1 MNELDAVLLDGSE
14 YLNQIEEINDRL
26 FSTHDTVNYAIVKA
40 NEANDL
46 SHFAVERIDTIRET
60 TTSYQTAID
69 QLQARIAELEHKIDL
84 LTGPCI
90 CEPLL

>member
-1 MNELDAVLLDGSE
+1 MDTVLLDGSE

-26 FSTHDTVNYAIVKA
+26 FSMHDTVNSAIIKVD
-40 NEANDL
+40 EANDL
-46 SHFAVERIDTIRET
+46 SHFAVERIDTIRAT
-60 TTSYQTAID
+60 TISYQTAID

>member
-1 MNELDAVLLDGSE
+1 MNELDTVLLDGSE
-14 YLNQIEEINDRL
+14 YLNQIEEINGRL
-26 FSTHDTVNYAIVKA
+26 FSMRDTVNHAITKV
-40 NEANDL
+40 NDTNNL

-60 TTSYQTAID
+60 ATSYQTAID

>member
-1 MNELDAVLLDGSE
+1 MNTVLLDGSE

-26 FSTHDTVNYAIVKA
+26 FSMHDTVNHAIAKA
-40 NEANDL
+40 DEANNL
-46 SHFAVERIDTIRET
+46 SYFAVNRIDTIRET

-69 QLQARIAELEHKIDL
+69 QLQARIVELEHKIDL

>member
-1 MNELDAVLLDGSE
+1 MDEQELTVRV
-14 YLNQIEEINDRL
+14 EETDNRL
-26 FSTHDTVNYAIVKA
+26 FSMHDTVNHAIAKVNK
-40 NEANDL
+40 ANDL

-69 QLQARIAELEHKIDL
+69 QLQVRIAELEHKIDL

>member
-1 MNELDAVLLDGSE
+1 MDTVLLDGSE
-14 YLNQIEEINDRL
+14 YLNHIEKINDRL
-26 FSTHDTVNYAIVKA
+26 FSMHDTVNHVIIKVD
-40 NEANDL
+40 EANTL
-46 SHFAVERIDTIRET
+46 SHFAVERIDTIRAT

-69 QLQARIAELEHKIDL
+69 QLQTRIAELEHKIDL

>member
-1 MNELDAVLLDGSE
+1 MDTVLLDGSE
-14 YLNQIEEINDRL
+14 YLNHIEKINDRL
-26 FSTHDTVNYAIVKA
+26 FSMHDTVNHAIIKVD
-40 NEANDL
+40 EANTL
-46 SHFAVERIDTIRET
+46 SNFAVERIDTIRAT

-69 QLQARIAELEHKIDL
+69 QLQTRIAELEHKIDL

>member
-1 MNELDAVLLDGSE
+1 MDEQELTVRV
-14 YLNQIEEINDRL
+14 EEIDNRL
-26 FSTHDTVNYAIVKA
+26 FSMHDTVNHAIAKV
-40 NEANDL
+40 NEVNDL

-60 TTSYQTAID
+60 ITSYQTAID
-69 QLQARIAELEHKIDL
+69 QLQVRIAELEHKIDL

>member
-1 MNELDAVLLDGSE
+1 MDAVLLDGSE
-14 YLNQIEEINDRL
+14 YLNHIEKINDRL
-26 FSTHDTVNYAIVKA
+26 FSMHDTVNHAIIKVD
-40 NEANDL
+40 EANTL
-46 SHFAVERIDTIRET
+46 SNFAVERIDTIRAT

-69 QLQARIAELEHKIDL
+69 QLQTRIAELEHKIDL

>member
-1 MNELDAVLLDGSE
+1 MDEQELTVRV
-14 YLNQIEEINDRL
+14 EEIDDRL
-26 FSTHDTVNYAIVKA
+26 FSMHDTVNHAIAKVNK
-40 NEANDL
+40 ANDL

-69 QLQARIAELEHKIDL
+69 QLQVRIAELEHKIDL

>member
-1 MNELDAVLLDGSE
+1 MDEQELTVRV
-14 YLNQIEEINDRL
+14 EEINDRL
-26 FSTHDTVNYAIVKA
+26 FSMHDTVNSAIIKVD
-40 NEANDL
+40 EANTL
-46 SHFAVERIDTIRET
+46 SHFAVERIDTIRGT

-69 QLQARIAELEHKIDL
+69 QLQARIAELENKIDL

>member
-1 MNELDAVLLDGSE
+1 MDTVLLDGSG
-14 YLNQIEEINDRL
+14 YSNQIEEINDRL
-26 FSTHDTVNYAIVKA
+26 FSMHDTVEHAIVKT

>member
-1 MNELDAVLLDGSE
+1 MDTVLLDGSE
-14 YLNQIEEINDRL
+14 YLNHIEEINGRL
-26 FSTHDTVNYAIVKA
+26 FSMHDTVNHAIAKV

-46 SHFAVERIDTIRET
+46 SPFAVERIDTIRET

>member
-1 MNELDAVLLDGSE
+1 MNELDTVLLDGSE
-14 YLNQIEEINDRL
+14 YLNHIEEINGRL
-26 FSTHDTVNYAIVKA
+26 FSMHDTVNHAIAKV

-60 TTSYQTAID
+60 ATSYQTAID

>member
-1 MNELDAVLLDGSE
+1 MDTVLLDGSE
-14 YLNQIEEINDRL
+14 YLNHIEETNDRL
-26 FSTHDTVNYAIVKA
+26 FSMHDTVNHAIIKVD
-40 NEANDL
+40 EANPL
-46 SHFAVERIDTIRET
+46 SHFAVERIDTIRAT

>member
-1 MNELDAVLLDGSE
+1 MNELDTVLLDGSE

-69 QLQARIAELEHKIDL
+69 QLQTQIAELEHKIDL

-90 CEPLL
+90 CEPLI

>member
-1 MNELDAVLLDGSE
+1 MNELDTVLLDGSE

-26 FSTHDTVNYAIVKA
+26 FSMHDTVNYAIVKT

>member
-1 MNELDAVLLDGSE
+1 MDTVLLDGSG
-14 YLNQIEEINDRL
+14 YSNQIEEINDRL
-26 FSTHDTVNYAIVKA
+26 FSMHDTVKHTITKV

-46 SHFAVERIDTIRET
+46 SRFAVERIDTIRTT

-69 QLQARIAELEHKIDL
+69 QLQVRIAELEHKIDL

>member
-1 MNELDAVLLDGSE
+1 MDEQELTVRV
-14 YLNQIEEINDRL
+14 EEIDNRL
-26 FSTHDTVNYAIVKA
+26 FSMHDTVNHAIAKVNK
-40 NEANDL
+40 ANDL
-46 SHFAVERIDTIRET
+46 SHFSVERIDTIRET

-69 QLQARIAELEHKIDL
+69 QLQVRIAELEHKIDL

>member
-1 MNELDAVLLDGSE
+1 MNELDTVLLDGSE

-26 FSTHDTVNYAIVKA
+26 FSMHDTVNSAIIKVD
-40 NEANDL
+40 EANDL
-46 SHFAVERIDTIRET
+46 SHFAVERIDTIRAT
-60 TTSYQTAID
+60 TISYQTAID

>member
-1 MNELDAVLLDGSE
+1 MDEQELTVRV
-14 YLNQIEEINDRL
+14 EEIDNHL
-26 FSTHDTVNYAIVKA
+26 FSMHDTVNHAIIKVD
-40 NEANDL
+40 EANNL
-46 SHFAVERIDTIRET
+46 SHFAVERIDTIRAT
-60 TTSYQTAID
+60 ISYQTAID

>member
-1 MNELDAVLLDGSE
+1 MNELDTVLLDGSE
-14 YLNQIEEINDRL
+14 YLNHIEEINDRL
-26 FSTHDTVNYAIVKA
+26 FSMYDTVNHAIIKVD
-40 NEANDL
+40 EANPL
-46 SHFAVERIDTIRET
+46 SHFAVERIDTIRAT

>member
-1 MNELDAVLLDGSE
+1 MKILDEQELTVRV
-14 YLNQIEEINDRL
+14 EEIDNHL
-26 FSTHDTVNYAIVKA
+26 FSMHDTVNHAIAKV
-40 NEANDL
+40 NEANNL
-46 SHFAVERIDTIRET
+46 SHFAVERIDTIRA

>member
-1 MNELDAVLLDGSE
+1 MKILDEQELTVRV
-14 YLNQIEEINDRL
+14 EEIDNRF
-26 FSTHDTVNYAIVKA
+26 FSMHDTVNHAIAKVNK
-40 NEANDL
+40 ANDL

-69 QLQARIAELEHKIDL
+69 QLQVRIAELEHKIDL

>member
-26 FSTHDTVNYAIVKA
+26 FSTHDTANYAIVKA

>member
-1 MNELDAVLLDGSE
+1 MKILDEQELTVRV
-14 YLNQIEEINDRL
+14 EEIDNHL
-26 FSTHDTVNYAIVKA
+26 HDTVNHAIIKVD
-40 NEANDL
+40 EANAL
-46 SHFAVERIDTIRET
+46 SHFAVERIDTIRAT

-69 QLQARIAELEHKIDL
+69 QLQARIVELEHKIDL

>member
-1 MNELDAVLLDGSE
+1 MDEQELTVRV
-14 YLNQIEEINDRL
+14 EEIDNHL
-26 FSTHDTVNYAIVKA
+26 FSMHDTVNHAIIKVD
-40 NEANDL
+40 EANAL
-46 SHFAVERIDTIRET
+46 SHFAIEPIDTIRAT

-69 QLQARIAELEHKIDL
+69 QLQARIVELEHKIDL

>member
-1 MNELDAVLLDGSE
+1 MDEQELTVRV
-14 YLNQIEEINDRL
+14 EEINDRL
-26 FSTHDTVNYAIVKA
+26 FSMHDTVNHAIAKVNK
-40 NEANDL
+40 ANDL

-69 QLQARIAELEHKIDL
+69 QLQVRIAELEHKIDL

>member
-1 MNELDAVLLDGSE
+1 MDEQELTVRV
-14 YLNQIEEINDRL
+14 EEIDNRL
-26 FSTHDTVNYAIVKA
+26 FSMHDTVNHAIAKVNK
-40 NEANDL
+40 ANDL

-60 TTSYQTAID
+60 TTSYQIAID
-69 QLQARIAELEHKIDL
+69 QLQVRIAELEHKIDL

>member
-1 MNELDAVLLDGSE
+1 MKILDEQELTVRVEEIDNHLFSMHDAV
-14 YLNQIEEINDRL
+14 N
-26 FSTHDTVNYAIVKA
+26 HAIIKVD
-40 NEANDL
+40 EANAL
-46 SHFAVERIDTIRET
+46 SHFAVERIDTIRAT

-69 QLQARIAELEHKIDL
+69 QLQARIVELEHKIDL